1 MQFARF
7 RSSARGS
14 EFLASFPA
22 AKFEF
27 ARINQVGD
35 ETKVDT
41 CIRCTAADNALKV
54 IGQHLQSSAIV

>member
-14 EFLASFPA
+14 EFLANFPA
-22 AKFEF
+22 AKIEF

-35 ETKVDT
+35 KTKVDT

-54 IGQHLQSSAIV
+54 IGQHLQSSATV